1 MNQLIIDGATGEK
14 LQLQDLRGRNYWYT
28 RSNSGTTYYT
38 GKGAGNQALGKSQIP
53 EIRHHEDLLGD
64 ELMIV
69 TINFTSTSEEAAFF
83 EAVVMH
89 KMAEE
94 ASQGLVPYI
103 DYWQLNTLLAAEN
116 LMEVDPES
124 ALRLGIE
131 ENTTL
136 YNDSSSMQSEVVL
149 H

>member
-1 MNQLIIDGATGEK
+1 MNQMIIDGATGEK
-14 LQLQDLRGRNYWYT
+14 LQLRDLRGRNYWYT

>member
-1 MNQLIIDGATGEK
+1 MNQIIIDGATGEK
-14 LQLQDLRGRNYWYT
+14 LQLRDLRSRNYWYT
-28 RSNSGTTYYT
+28 RSNSGTTYFT
-38 GKGAGNQALGKSQIP
+38 GKGSGNQALGKSKIP

-64 ELMIV
+64 ELMII
-69 TINFTSTSEEAAFF
+69 TINFTDTSEEAAFF

-94 ASQGLVPYI
+94 AAEGLVPYI

-116 LMEVDPES
+116 LMEVDPEC
-124 ALRLGIE
+124 ALRLGIV
-131 ENTTL
+131 ENKAL
-136 YNDSSSMQSEVVL
+136 YNDSGSVHDAVVL